1 MKNLFFKKIIP
12 ILVFVLGIL
21 GAFGTMSMQSAEE
34 LAPKT
39 GWATNHLGQPCAL
52 QVQCSDTGV
61 TMCRVNYPLGQIAY
75 DKVGNSCI
83 NALFRP

>member
-1 MKNLFFKKIIP
+1 MLKKMIPLF
-12 ILVFVLGIL
+12 VFGLGIL
-21 GAFGTMSMQSAEE
+21 GAFGTMSMQSADE

-52 QVQCSDTGV
+52 QVECSTNGV
-61 TMCRVNYPLGQIAY
+61 SMCRVSYPAGQIAY
-75 DKVGNSCI
+75 DKVGNTCI

>member
-1 MKNLFFKKIIP
+1 MKNLFLKKIIP

-39 GWATNHLGQPCAL
+39 GWATNHLGQ
-52 QVQCSDTGV
+52 S
-61 TMCRVNYPLGQIAY
+61 
-75 DKVGNSCI
+75 
-83 NALFRP
+83 

>member
-1 MKNLFFKKIIP
+1 MKNLFLKKMIP
-12 ILVFVLGIL
+12 IFVFALGIL
-21 GAFGTMSMQSAEE
+21 GAFGTMSMQSAAE

-39 GWATNHLGQPCAL
+39 GWATDHLGQPCAL
-52 QVQCSDTGV
+52 QIQCSTVGNE
-61 TMCRVNYPLGQIAY
+61 MCRVSYPSGQIAY

>member
-1 MKNLFFKKIIP
+1 MKNLMLKKMIP
-12 ILVFVLGIL
+12 LFVFGLGIL
-21 GAFGTMSMQSAEE
+21 GAFGTMSMQSADE

-52 QVQCSDTGV
+52 QVECSANGG
-61 TMCRVNYPLGQIAY
+61 TMCRVSYPAGQIAY
-75 DKVGNSCI
+75 DKVGNTCI